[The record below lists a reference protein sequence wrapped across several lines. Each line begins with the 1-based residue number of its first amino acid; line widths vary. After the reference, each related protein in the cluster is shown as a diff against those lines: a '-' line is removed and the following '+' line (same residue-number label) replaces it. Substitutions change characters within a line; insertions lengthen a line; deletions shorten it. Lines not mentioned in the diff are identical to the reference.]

1 MSSQTSTNTT
11 SDDVASSDAADLPQ
25 AIVHDTGAP
34 VPLALDPLR
43 WIKRGIYVAVVLIGW
58 FFISWSN
65 RYRFAA
71 PVVML
76 QLGWLAVV
84 SAVYFLWH
92 TGAAATAEL
101 DGADPW
107 WRPIGK
113 VEELER
119 EKRAMLKAI
128 KEVEF
133 DHQMGKQSAADANEI
148 IAVYRARAIEVIKA
162 IDMVQGQVP
171 ATAREQIEREIKA
184 RVEVLGKS
192 ARAENKA
199 AQAAKREKKNKASEP
214 TTAAK
219 VTATAATAAVDA
231 AAAAAA
237 TAAADAA
244 AKGNVVVHPVAST
257 STSTEGSE
265 TEELA
270 P

>member
-1 MSSQTSTNTT
+1 MSSQTSTNVT
-11 SDDVASSDAADLPQ
+11 SADVAPGDVADLPEV
-25 AIVHDTGAP
+25 IVYQVTVP
-34 VPLALDPLR
+34 VPFARDPMR
-43 WIKRGIYVAVVLIGW
+43 WIRRGVYAAVVIIGW
-58 FFISWSN
+58 VFISWSN

-101 DGADPW
+101 DGSDPW

-113 VEELER
+113 LEELER

-133 DHQMGKQSAADANEI
+133 DHQMGKQSAADAHEI

-162 IDMVQGQVP
+162 IDMAQAQGP
-171 ATAREQIEREIKA
+171 ASARDQIELEIKA

-199 AQAAKREKKNKASEP
+199 AQAAKRGKKNKPSGP
-214 TTAAK
+214 
-219 VTATAATAAVDA
+219 AV
-231 AAAAAA
+231 
-237 TAAADAA
+237 A
-244 AKGNVVVHPVAST
+244 AKGDVAVVTAPVQAKVEST
-257 STSTEGSE
+257 VEPQVELQAVAPTSSEGTE

>member
-11 SDDVASSDAADLPQ
+11 SDDVATSDAADLPQ

-34 VPLALDPLR
+34 AALALDPLR
-43 WIKRGIYVAVVLIGW
+43 WVKRGIYIAVVLIGW

-84 SAVYFLWH
+84 SAVNFLWH

-101 DGADPW
+101 DGTDPW

-113 VEELER
+113 IEELER

-133 DHQMGKQSAADANEI
+133 DHQMGKQSAADAGEI

-162 IDMVQGQVP
+162 IDLAQGQAP
-171 ATAREQIEREIKA
+171 ASAREQIEREIKA

-199 AQAAKREKKNKASEP
+199 AQAAKRGKKNKPTSSTEDAKLDAAVAVEP
-214 TTAAK
+214 AQAN
-219 VTATAATAAVDA
+219 VDLQPAAATVAAT
-231 AAAAAA
+231 AAA
-237 TAAADAA
+237 TAAA
-244 AKGNVVVHPVAST
+244 T
-257 STSTEGSE
+257 SSEGSE

>member
-1 MSSQTSTNTT
+1 MSSPTSTNDT
-11 SDDVASSDAADLPQ
+11 SDDVALSDAADIPE
-25 AIVHDTGAP
+25 AIVRDAA
-34 VPLALDPLR
+34 VPASVALDRLR
-43 WIKRGIYVAVVLIGW
+43 WVKRGIYAAVVVIGW
-58 FFISWSN
+58 VFISWSN
-65 RYRFAA
+65 RYRFIA

-76 QLGWLAVV
+76 QLGWFAVV

-101 DGADPW
+101 DGSDPW

-128 KEVEF
+128 KEVDF
-133 DHQMGKQSAADANEI
+133 DHQMGKQSAADAHEI

-162 IDMVQGQVP
+162 IDIAQGQAP
-171 ATAREQIEREIKA
+171 ASAREQIEREIKA

-192 ARAENKA
+192 ARAEYKT
-199 AQAAKREKKNKASEP
+199 AQAANRDKKTKAVTP
-214 TTAAK
+214 PVAVKAAS
-219 VTATAATAAVDA
+219 TATIPATVVADPHAVAATSAAL
-231 AAAAAA
+231 
-237 TAAADAA
+237 T
-244 AKGNVVVHPVAST
+244 
-257 STSTEGSE
+257 GSE

>member
-1 MSSQTSTNTT
+1 MSSQTSTNDT
-11 SDDVASSDAADLPQ
+11 SADVAPSDAEDVPK
-25 AIVHDTGAP
+25 AIAYDAAVP

-43 WIKRGIYVAVVLIGW
+43 WVKRGIYAAVVVIGW
-58 FFISWSN
+58 VFISWSN

-71 PVVML
+71 PVVIL

-84 SAVYFLWH
+84 SAVYFLWQ
-92 TGAAATAEL
+92 TGATATAEL
-101 DGADPW
+101 DGTDPW

-113 VEELER
+113 LEALEG

-133 DHQMGKQSAADANEI
+133 DHQMGKQSAADAREI

-162 IDMVQGQVP
+162 IDLAQGSGP
-171 ATAREQIEREIKA
+171 ASVRDQIEREIKA

-192 ARAENKA
+192 ARAESKA
-199 AQAAKREKKNKASEP
+199 AQAAKRGKKAKAPATEP
-214 TTAAK
+214 
-219 VTATAATAAVDA
+219 VAAVSA
-231 AAAAAA
+231 AVAASVDSQAA
-237 TAAADAA
+237 
-244 AKGNVVVHPVAST
+244 VP
-257 STSTEGSE
+257 TSTEGTE